1 MNDNLKMGQSAVA
14 AVVRPSSKPLS
25 DELSPKGRFKVEHWR
40 GGVKIAEYDF
50 PNYITNEGRS
60 LLLNLF
66 FHTGT
71 GTQITAWFMG
81 LVDNASFSTFNQT
94 DSYAQVNGTNGWKE
108 NTAYTDAGNGG
119 SSTTRPAWGP
129 GAASV
134 ASNVAQ
140 VTNASTVV
148 FNVTATGNIQGLFIV
163 GGNSNSQL
171 KSDATTGATLWSAA
185 AFTTAPVA
193 VQNGDQ
199 LKVTYSVT
207 A

>member
-1 MNDNLKMGQSAVA
+1 MNDNLKMGQSASA
-14 AVVRPSSKPLS
+14 EVVRPSKPLS
-25 DELSPKGRFKVEHWR
+25 DPLSPKGRFKVEHWR
-40 GGVKIAEYDF
+40 NGKKIADYDF

-71 GTQITAWFMG
+71 GTQITAYYMG
-81 LVDNASFSTFNQT
+81 LVDNASFSTFNQA

-134 ASNVAQ
+134 TSNVAQ

-148 FNVTATGNIQGLFIV
+148 FDITATGNIQGLFIV
-163 GGNSNSQL
+163 GGTADSQL
-171 KSDATTGATLWSAA
+171 KSDATAGATLWSAA